1 MRRPK
6 DFSIIGAGRVGTA
19 LAVALAARNWK
30 LKVIADAVPEKAMR
44 LKKMV
49 GQGRATTEAQQAVRQ
64 AELIFL
70 CVPDSQIEKVVS
82 QIAKEEVKNKYFFHT
97 SGALSSSLL
106 APLKEKGARVGSFHP
121 VQTFATE
128 TPEKDLFRGIFIGL
142 EGQPEAVRLGLKI
155 ARTLRSQVILLSP
168 EDKPAYHLA
177 CSISSNFLVVL
188 LSEIKDIMESI
199 SLDEKTTLELLT
211 PLLKKTLHNVK
222 KLGVEESLTG
232 PVVRGDVETV
242 KKHLEI
248 TARFPGLDRIYRA
261 MALEAL
267 KIAEKRGLKEN
278 SLKALKRLLE

>member
-30 LKVIADAVPEKAMR
+30 LKVIADAVPEKARR

-106 APLKEKGARVGSFHP
+106 TPLKEKGARVGSFHP

-232 PVVRGDVETV
+232 PVVRGDAETV

-267 KIAEKRGLKEN
+267 KIAEKQGLKEN